1 MKTPIG
7 PQNFLIS
14 LSVVIKKQYGPTM
27 EFRGNLVSESYR
39 FLGVQYM
46 EQEIVKL
53 VQNVEEAK
61 FYGGQYTV
69 TGK

>member
-14 LSVVIKKQYGPTM
+14 LSVVIKKQYSPIM
-27 EFRGNLVSESYR
+27 EFRGNLESEFYK

-53 VQNVEEAK
+53 VQNVGEAK
-61 FYGGQYTV
+61 FYGGQYT
-69 TGK
+69 GK